1 MGWARCSMP
10 TAAARGARARA
21 RGRARGRR
29 LYGSSDKS
37 HPRRHLVT
45 RKPNGIHSFIHCVLG
60 RGIGRTLKAKF
71 EAVADSTRAIPF
83 PDTSMDVDDFK
94 RFVVGCH
101 GLFVGKFN

>member
-1 MGWARCSMP
+1 MP

-21 RGRARGRR
+21 RARGRGRR
-29 LYGSSDKS
+29 LYGSSDKYPS
-37 HPRRHLVT
+37 AAPPRDEKAER
-45 RKPNGIHSFIHCVLG
+45 HSFIHYVLG

-94 RFVVGCH
+94 RFVVSCH